1 MLNVATCYGL
11 KRKLLIKP
19 EFVIQIRFEIYVYIF
34 VNVRIMCE
42 ILYSQFC
49 TRCSWMFIEYAH
61 CTVFILVPSF
71 KLEFCISGTFFPP
84 LYPNSMCMR
93 LFFLPF
99 FLCLSVS
106 VFLSFLS
113 STPLS
118 FRITKTNSYKHC
130 IQVSIAFP
138 FILVEIKYYALTS
151 YIFITQLKCK

>member
-1 MLNVATCYGL
+1 MCASCVKYCILNSVRDVHECSLNMHIAQFSSSCRHL
-11 KRKLLIKP
+11 NWN
-19 EFVIQIRFEIYVYIF
+19 FVYLVLFSTSLSEQHVYAAF
-34 VNVRIMCE
+34 
-42 ILYSQFC
+42 L
-49 TRCSWMFIEYAH
+49 
-61 CTVFILVPSF
+61 
-71 KLEFCISGTFFPP
+71 PP
-84 LYPNSMCMR
+84 LLSV
-93 LFFLPF
+93 
-99 FLCLSVS
+99 SVS

>member
-1 MLNVATCYGL
+1 MLNVATCYGF

-19 EFVIQIRFEIYVYIF
+19 KFAIQIRFEIYVYIF

-42 ILYSQFC
+42 ILYPQFC

-61 CTVFILVPSF
+61 CTVFFLVPSF
-71 KLEFCISGTFFPP
+71 KLEFCISGTFF
-84 LYPNSMCMR
+84 SH
-93 LFFLPF
+93 LFMWTACVCGFSSSPSFCLC
-99 FLCLSVS
+99 LCLSL
-106 VFLSFLS
+106 FFS